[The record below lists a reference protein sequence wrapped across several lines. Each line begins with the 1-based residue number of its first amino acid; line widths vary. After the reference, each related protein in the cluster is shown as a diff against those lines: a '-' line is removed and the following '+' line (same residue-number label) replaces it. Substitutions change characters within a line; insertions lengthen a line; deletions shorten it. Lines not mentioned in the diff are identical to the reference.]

1 MGGGYYHIRLVG
13 GIVVWV
19 FKGFKGSLKESID
32 YGPTFTLGFII
43 ILVIAFLC
51 FYFL

>member
-1 MGGGYYHIRLVG
+1 MGGTYHIRLIG
-13 GIVVWV
+13 GIVVWA

-32 YGPTFTLGFII
+32 YGPTFTLGIVI
-43 ILVIAFLC
+43 ILAVAYFC